1 MATTPFEIIVAPFD
15 VYIADVGTSFP
26 LVDGGLSAWVQ
37 LGTSGSKSFTE
48 DGVVVA
54 HTQTI
59 DYHRSYGDTAPVKA
73 TRSSEDCTISFT
85 LMDLTLE
92 HYNRIWENTLTT
104 TAQSSGVAGIKEIN
118 IKKGLDVGAVAM
130 IISGPSPYADAM
142 DFQYQIPK
150 VVQSGS
156 PSVTYSK
163 SAPAGISLE
172 YTILSDLTASSASAS
187 MGKLVQQYQE
197 QG

>member
-1 MATTPFEIIVAPFD
+1 
-15 VYIADVGTSFP
+15 
-26 LVDGGLSAWVQ
+26 
-37 LGTSGSKSFTE
+37 
-48 DGVVVA
+48 
-54 HTQTI
+54 
-59 DYHRSYGDTAPVKA
+59 
-73 TRSSEDCTISFT
+73 
-85 LMDLTLE
+85 MDLTLE